1 MFEHFAQCQDT
12 KRLPAIPLVPDGHSA
27 AECFHAR
34 ETYGKDI
41 PCHEPEL
48 LSRALNGKAWSGL
61 TTTMVAED
69 FLAGM
74 VSAEEIRTQYPPVI
88 SKEIVTRSKQ
98 LALISPGFV
107 PSFVTNALN

>member
-12 KRLPAIPLVPDGHSA
+12 KRLPAIPLASDGHSA

-34 ETYGKDI
+34 ETYGKNI
-41 PCHEPEL
+41 PCREPEL

-74 VSAEEIRTQYPPVI
+74 VSAQEIYTQYPPFI
-88 SKEIVTRSKQ
+88 SKEIFTRCKQ
-98 LALISPGFV
+98 LALVSLGFI
-107 PSFVTNALN
+107 PSFVSTH

>member
-1 MFEHFAQCQDT
+1 MFQHFAQCQDT
-12 KRLPAIPLVPDGHSA
+12 KRLPAIPLVPDGHTA

-41 PCHEPEL
+41 PCREPVL
-48 LSRALNGKAWSGL
+48 LARALNGKAWSGL

-88 SKEIVTRSKQ
+88 SKEIITRSKQ

-107 PSFVTNALN
+107 PSFITNALN